1 MKKPLALNLFLRALS
16 QIEVIQRGGAQLVGY
31 TMVVSKL
38 RPEGAVRVDREKLD
52 QLYGQLGHSGAEG
65 VVTRAME
72 ELAVRLAKV
81 ESSYKKGQLED
92 MQRAARSM
100 VAISE
105 QIGMVT
111 FAQVASDVNNLAAEP
126 DDAALAACVERL
138 MRIGEN
144 SLLAVWDI
152 QGAV

>member
-1 MKKPLALNLFLRALS
+1 
-16 QIEVIQRGGAQLVGY
+16 
-31 TMVVSKL
+31 MVVSKL
-38 RPEGAVRVDREKLD
+38 RPEGVVNVDREKLD
-52 QLYGQLGHSGAEG
+52 QLYGQLGHSGADG
-65 VVTRAME
+65 VIARAME

-81 ESSYKKGQLED
+81 ESSYKKGELED

-111 FAQVASDVNNLAAEP
+111 FAQVADDVNRLANDE
-126 DDAALAACVERL
+126 DGTALAACVERL

-152 QGAV
+152 QGASV

>member
-1 MKKPLALNLFLRALS
+1 
-16 QIEVIQRGGAQLVGY
+16 
-31 TMVVSKL
+31 MVVAKL
-38 RPEGAVRVDREKLD
+38 RPASEVLLDRERLD
-52 QLYGQLGHSGAEG
+52 QLYAQLGSSGGDG

-81 ESSYKKGQLED
+81 ESCHRKGNFDEL
-92 MQRAARSM
+92 QRAARSM
-100 VAISE
+100 IAISE

-111 FAQVASDVNNLAAEP
+111 FATVAGDVSRLAME
-126 DDAALAACVERL
+126 DEGTALAATVERL

-152 QGAV
+152 QGASN